1 MAERKNKPLNTGTKG
16 MITEGLDKD
25 TLTEEGFPEVL
36 SDCFARYAKMV
47 LTDRAIP
54 DVRDGLKPVQR
65 RIIFDMW
72 KNGITPDKKTVKC
85 AKTVGDVLGN
95 FHPHGDSSV
104 YDAMVRLSQDW
115 KMEVPLLKFQ
125 GNNGSMDND
134 PAAAYRYTE
143 CKLSE
148 ASMYLCQ
155 DLDEETVDMTLTF
168 DDMNVEPVVL
178 PAGFPNLLINGSS
191 GIAVGNATN
200 IPTHNPTEV
209 INAVIYRIEHPSCPL
224 DDLTKIVK
232 GPDFPTG
239 GIIDDKE
246 AIQKLY
252 RTGQASFYIHS
263 KTEIDEKKNAIII
276 TEIPYGV
283 VKSQMVADLD
293 NRRINDHLDNVSEI
307 LDESSED
314 VRIAIYVKKG
324 IDPLPVLH
332 YLQSKGALRTTFAAN
347 MLALDKGHPRTLSL
361 LAIIDSYISHRQD
374 VVTKRSAFEL
384 NKAQNRLEIIQG
396 LLKAKSIIDEV
407 IKVIRNSDSRVEAK
421 KNMMEKFGFTAN
433 QADAIG
439 NMRLYS
445 LTRIDIVALEKEKDQ
460 LNKTIELLN
469 GILSDRAKLNKT
481 IANELRE
488 VLKVIGKE
496 RKTKIS
502 DTPVVSSASVD
513 PKSLI
518 AKEDCMVVLTSDG
531 YLKRTNMRSYQSTIT
546 GDSVNDLPTIKVGD
560 KIVLNKQGTTH
571 DDVLAFTSRGN
582 YIIVPVWQIS
592 EAKWHEEGK
601 HLNNII
607 SMDSNEKIVS
617 AYLVSQ
623 YKEGLYITCLSKL
636 SKIKRVKLTDL
647 SIGKLTSRPNRVMG
661 LTKDDSLVS
670 ALITSGNS
678 ELIVVAQDGNANRF
692 NENEVPVVS
701 LQASGVKAMNQP
713 VKPVDMAE
721 LLSINSNGDGK
732 ALFVFEARKTTAIST
747 FDIPLASRLSAKT
760 QVVRIPK
767 SSYTKIVGIT
777 MLQKVGNKYGPVLLS
792 VSDGTFLLDV
802 SGLGTSE
809 IGVLIRNENIPLKN
823 KDAKIIGIHEFGTI
837 IDGNSLVEKPKK
849 IYTSPVKAKDD
860 GSLKQPTFFDIID
873 NELGSN
879 KKK

>member
-1 MAERKNKPLNTGTKG
+1 MADKKNAPIKRENKG
-16 MITEGLDKD
+16 MVTEGLDKD
-25 TLTEEGFPEVL
+25 TLSEEGFPAVL

-148 ASMYLCQ
+148 ASMFLCK
-155 DLDEETVDMTLTF
+155 DLDEQTVDMTLTF

-209 INAVIYRIEHPSCPL
+209 INAVIHRIEHPSCPL
-224 DDLTKIVK
+224 DALTNIVK

-239 GIIDDKE
+239 GIIDDQE

-307 LDESSED
+307 LDESSTD

-324 IDPLPVLH
+324 TSPLPVLN
-332 YLQSKGALRTTFAAN
+332 YLQNKGALRTTFSAN

-361 LAIIDSYISHRQD
+361 LAIIDSYIAHRQD
-374 VVTKRSAFEL
+374 VVTKRSSFEL
-384 NKAQNRLEIIQG
+384 NKAKARLEIVEG

-407 IKVIRNSDSRVEAK
+407 IKVIRNSESRVEAK

-445 LTRIDIVALEKEKDQ
+445 LTRIDIIALQEEKKQ
-460 LNKTIELLN
+460 LIERIAELN
-469 GILSDRAKLNKT
+469 NILSDRSKLNRV
-481 IANELRE
+481 IARELKD
-488 VLKVIGKE
+488 VLKVLGKD
-496 RKTKIS
+496 RKTVIS
-502 DTPVVSSASVD
+502 ETHVVTSTSVD

-518 AKEDCMVVLTSDG
+518 AKEECMVVLTRDG
-531 YLKRTNMRSYQSTIT
+531 YIKRTNMRSYQSTVT
-546 GDSVNDLPTIKVGD
+546 GNAVSDLPTIKVGD
-560 KIVLNKQGTTH
+560 EILLSRQGTTH
-571 DDVLAFTSRGN
+571 DDVLAFTTRGN
-582 YIIVPVWQIS
+582 YIIVPVWQIG
-592 EAKWHEEGK
+592 EGKWHEEGK

-607 SMDSNEKIVS
+607 SMDSNEKIIS
-617 AYLVSQ
+617 AYLVDK
-623 YKEGLYITCLSKL
+623 YKEGLVITCLSKL
-636 SKIKRVKLTDL
+636 SKIKRVKLNDL
-647 SIGKLTSRPNRVMG
+647 SVGKLTSRPNRVMG
-661 LTKDDSLVS
+661 LTKDDSMVG
-670 ALITSGNS
+670 ALITSGDS
-678 ELIVVAQDGNANRF
+678 DLIVIAQDGNANRF

-713 VKPVDMAE
+713 SKPVDMATF
-721 LLSINSNGDGK
+721 LSLDAGEDGK

-747 FDIPLASRLSAKT
+747 LDIHTTPRLGAKT
-760 QVVRIPK
+760 QAVRIPK
-767 SSYTKIVGIT
+767 SSYTKIVAVK
-777 MLQKVGNKYGPVLLS
+777 MLTKTGNKYDSVLLS
-792 VSDGTFLLDV
+792 VSDGTFNLDV
-802 SGLGTSE
+802 SGLATSE
-809 IGVLIRNENIPLKN
+809 IGVLIRTENIPLKN
-823 KDAKIIGIHEFGTI
+823 KSAKIIGIHSFGELI
-837 IDGNSLVEKPKK
+837 NKDSLVEKPKK
-849 IYTSPVKAKDD
+849 VYTSPIKAKDD
-860 GSLKQPTFFDIID
+860 GSTKQPTFFDILSND
-873 NELGSN
+873 LGA
-879 KKK
+879 KKKK